1 MAHITRFEA
10 PWFLKVS
17 KKEYKWV
24 VRANPGPHPI
34 LKAIPLAILVRDY
47 LGYAKTLK
55 EAKRII
61 STGLV
66 YVDGRPRKDY
76 KYPVGL
82 MDVIYVKGAD
92 KYYRMVPDT
101 KRVIVPV
108 EISKDEASFKLV
120 RIVNKTT
127 VKGGRIQLNLED
139 GRNVLLTPEEAKNYS
154 TYNTLKI
161 EIPNQTILGKFELA
175 QGNYAVIVGGRN
187 VGAHG
192 RITEIRLAAFKRLK
206 YSIVTLTDSSGKEI
220 RTNMMN
226 VMAVGKEAPVV
237 KLQ

>member
-34 LKAIPLAILVRDY
+34 SKAIPLAVLVRDY

-61 STGLV
+61 SRGLV

-82 MDVIYVKGAD
+82 MDVIYVKGAE
-92 KYYRMVPDT
+92 KYYRIVPDT

-120 RIVNKTT
+120 RIINKTT
-127 VKGGRIQLNLED
+127 VKGGKIQLNLED
-139 GRNVLLTPEEAKNYS
+139 RRNILLTPEEAKNYS
-154 TYNTLKI
+154 TYDTLKI
-161 EIPNQTILGKFELA
+161 EIPNQTILDKFELV

-192 RITEIRLAAFKRLK
+192 RITEIKLAAFKRLK

>member
-24 VRANPGPHPI
+24 VRASPGPHPI
-34 LKAIPLAILVRDY
+34 SKAIPLAVLVRDY
-47 LGYAKTLK
+47 LGYARTLK

-82 MDVIYVKGAD
+82 MDVIYVKGAE
-92 KYYRMVPDT
+92 KYYRIVPDT

-120 RIVNKTT
+120 RIINKTT

-139 GRNVLLTPEEAKNYS
+139 GRNILLTPEEAKNYS
-154 TYNTLKI
+154 TYDTLKI
-161 EIPNQTILGKFELA
+161 EIPSQTILGKFELA

-187 VGAHG
+187 VGDHG
-192 RITEIRLAAFKRLK
+192 RITEIKLAAFKRLK

>member
-24 VRANPGPHPI
+24 VRANPGPHPK

-82 MDVIYVKGAD
+82 MDVIYVLRAE

-154 TYNTLKI
+154 TYDTLKI

-192 RITEIRLAAFKRLK
+192 RITEIKLAAFKRLK